1 MNKKQKEILLVLFG
15 IIISAI
21 FIYWMKPLIFC
32 TINWAS
38 EISENSQNIGGV
50 VFTVSVI
57 ILMIWIACFYWKKV
71 IEYIKREYDY
81 NQIVLENI
89 KIQKRIK
96 IYSSNRYNNYKPH
109 EDTDEDYYRL
119 NSYMVSKNKY
129 EGTNLCMANQEEA
142 YNKIYQDTSLK
153 YLLEKYG
160 PKKYKRKTAKINFFS
175 KYYSSRIYYKVIG
188 EYFDEYYNKYV
199 EINFNIYDFID
210 LELDKYI
217 DNNNITSVSIPYTKN
232 IFSSNNNFNDT
243 GLKYKAIKYMV
254 ENMSN
259 VQILKKCI
267 CSNMLVISLIFALGI
282 LGIMFFGMSAWLSIL
297 GICALFSVPSLIR
310 CIYRYMRLVKI
321 KFDK

>member
-1 MNKKQKEILLVLFG
+1 MNKKQKE
-15 IIISAI
+15 
-21 FIYWMKPLIFC
+21 
-32 TINWAS
+32 N
-38 EISENSQNIGGV
+38 
-50 VFTVSVI
+50 
-57 ILMIWIACFYWKKV
+57 
-71 IEYIKREYDY
+71 DY
-81 NQIVLENI
+81 TEIVLENM
-89 KIQKRIK
+89 KIQKRLK
-96 IYSSNRYNNYKPH
+96 VYYAKRNRFI
-109 EDTDEDYYRL
+109 DDRDEDYYKL
-119 NSYMVSKNKY
+119 NEHMTKNKY

-153 YLLEKYG
+153 YLLEQYG

-217 DNNNITSVSIPYTKN
+217 ENNNITSVSIPYTKN

-267 CSNMLVISLIFALGI
+267 CSNLLVISLIFALGI
-282 LGIMFFGMSAWLSIL
+282 LGIMFFRMSAWLSIL